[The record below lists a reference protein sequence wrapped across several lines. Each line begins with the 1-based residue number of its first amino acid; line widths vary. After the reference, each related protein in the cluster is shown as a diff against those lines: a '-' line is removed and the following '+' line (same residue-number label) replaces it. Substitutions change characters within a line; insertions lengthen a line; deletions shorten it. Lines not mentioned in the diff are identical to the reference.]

1 MDFLKPSDFKQIK
14 AFFIALKQ
22 NHFNLNQIP
31 SFVMMDGARTPID
44 KAHCLEL
51 LHSFPDLSGDKFKD
65 DNALIKYLSQ
75 SDNTK
80 RILSK
85 LTSEQQIEL
94 ISVLEEKPVA
104 TEVTDE
110 TLSMQGTDEQG
121 TSAQTPSDTTTGSGG
136 MPNLPD
142 LTLGSYAASRR
153 RIVHNVPHALEEE
166 KPPPK
171 LFVADKSGRIVEER
185 TITPTGTTVKR
196 MDEGPS
202 KIYTANKSGVVTG
215 EHSITEGAAIK
226 SPGGT
231 LVSSAPETPSKI
243 FIANKSGAVIGE
255 HSIPKVPYEVKNA
268 AANARSGVERFI
280 QRNSSRGI
288 NGLSNMFKNAIGSGG
303 NAAGNAA
310 LRGFNSGGNFLSRAS
325 RVKFPKIKPSLTTAR
340 SKAGFAAGGAGAF
353 LIFTLIFSIIHPSLN
368 TGAGAAPVTG
378 PGSSPAP
385 SASGAPGGGSSD
397 ISSCTFYRGGDSIQG
412 YKYSNPLLASLVSDI
427 SNKVG
432 VPPAIVAGIMR
443 VESRDAFSSTP
454 DYLTNDYDAHPSSV
468 AFGIMQ
474 FVPATFIDYFNRNR
488 AELQSLYN
496 KTDVTTVT
504 AGTDKDHMA
513 PDNVLRIYSIKDSII
528 ATAFKV
534 KNDKQSINGSGP
546 WDEATVRQIAYLYY
560 GHDRFGT
567 TNYTGFDN
575 SPQNYGDDLW
585 KSFSQCKLTS
595 SCPIQTG
602 RITCA
607 SYGRRE
613 SWSGFDND
621 CAPGSNITTGE
632 ADIGG
637 HCSPTY
643 RVRYPSLCDNS
654 NYISGGNLKRTAKSI
669 DVGGSAGTPVF
680 IPTINSQRLSWFFI
694 TDVPDGQG
702 DTLRVFQSEQTPQ
715 GKWVIHFVHASAD
728 PPFTSGSS
736 SPVDTNNYVARIGPG
751 KDHIHVTVGLNI
763 TEPITDNNLQVYDP
777 GWKFP
782 DRDLGMCTH

>member
-1 MDFLKPSDFKQIK
+1 MDFLKPTDFKQIK

-31 SFVMMDGARTPID
+31 SFVMMDGVRTPID
-44 KAHCLEL
+44 KTHCLQL

-65 DNALIKYLSQ
+65 DNVLIKYLSQ
-75 SDNTK
+75 SDNVK

-85 LTSEQQIEL
+85 LTAEQQIEL
-94 ISVLEEKPVA
+94 TKVLEEKPVT

-110 TLSMQGTDEQG
+110 QASMQGTDEQG
-121 TSAQTPSDTTTGSGG
+121 GATGTPTDTTSGSGG
-136 MPNLPD
+136 ISNLPD
-142 LTLGSYAASRR
+142 LTLGSFAANQRR
-153 RIVHNVPHALEEE
+153 VIYRVPHAKE
-166 KPPPK
+166 PPPK
-171 LFVADKSGRIVEER
+171 LFVADKTGRIVEER

-196 MDEGPS
+196 MDAGPS
-202 KIYTANKSGVVTG
+202 KIYTANKGGVVTG
-215 EHSITEGAAIK
+215 EHSITKGAAIK
-226 SPGGT
+226 SPAGT

-243 FIANKSGAVIGE
+243 FIANKGGVVTGERSIPTKSGALRFQ
-255 HSIPKVPYEVKNA
+255 VPYQIKNA
-268 AANARSGVERFI
+268 AANAKSGAERFI
-280 QRNSSRGI
+280 QRSSSRGL
-288 NGLSNMFKNAIGSGG
+288 NGLSNMFKNALGSGG
-303 NAAGNAA
+303 NAAGRAA
-310 LRGFNSGGNFLSRAS
+310 LRGVNSGGNFLSRAS
-325 RVKFPKIKPSLTTAR
+325 RAKFPKFKPSLSSAK
-340 SKAGFAAGGAGAF
+340 SKAAWAGGGAGAF

-385 SASGAPGGGSSD
+385 SASGAPIGTTASD
-397 ISSCTFYRGGDSIQG
+397 ISSCTFYRGGDNIQG
-412 YKYSNPLLASLVSDI
+412 YQFSNPALASLISDI

-432 VPPAIVAGIMR
+432 VPPAIIAGIMR
-443 VESRDAFSSTP
+443 VETRTAFTSTP
-454 DYLTNDYDAHPSSV
+454 DYLANDYDAHPSAV

-488 AELQSLYN
+488 AELQSLFS
-496 KTDVTTVT
+496 KTDVTVNIDLQ
-504 AGTDKDHMA
+504 GNMA

-528 ATAFKV
+528 AAAFKV

-546 WDEATVRQIAYLYY
+546 WDEATVRKIAELYY
-560 GHDRFGT
+560 GG
-567 TNYTGFDN
+567 NVYAGFDR

-595 SCPIQTG
+595 TCPIQTG
-602 RITCA
+602 QITCA

-632 ADIGG
+632 VDIGG

-654 NYISGGNLKRTAKSI
+654 NYMSGGNLKRTAKSI
-669 DVGGSAGTPVF
+669 DVGGPAGTPVF

-728 PPFTSGSS
+728 PSFTSGSS
-736 SPVDTNNYVARIGPG
+736 NPVDTNNYVARIGPG
-751 KDHIHVTVGLNI
+751 NNHIHVTVGLNI
-763 TEPITDNNLQVYDP
+763 TEPITANNLQVYDP